1 MTRLFLSLVLLF
13 FCFFQPTRAAL
24 PEPVDPAEM
33 ESPVFQATGIVESEM
48 GEGSGAVAASRGTV
62 VSCAHVVFDDYLK
75 SGAAVWTNDNRFVRA
90 WNGSRR
96 PEKESSVPLRGYTRW
111 AAYSDAVRSAGGES
125 PTAFRNDFV
134 VHYCYTDLIGGP
146 AARIAQDGVKALTG
160 DLPKLVTGYP
170 GGLYEIGDPL
180 EYRLHAT
187 GPFSS
192 RMSRESGRYFGL
204 DGVGTGS
211 GNSGGPVWV
220 KDAASADWIL
230 AGVLVSGTDFL
241 EDGTGASIGVV
252 AVDAAARSLV
262 QAAVKLGQT
271 VVTPVEPVPFEA
283 AGLPLSIPDNN
294 RNGVSLA
301 IPVSTSSK
309 RAGRL
314 ALGIRITH
322 PYPGDLEI
330 TLRAPGRGRG
340 GKSLLVARPV
350 ASGWEDL
357 EWTSRRL
364 TGFDTVNPSGT
375 WRLTVR
381 DLGPGDIGTIESATL
396 FLGGN

>member
-1 MTRLFLSLVLLF
+1 
-13 FCFFQPTRAAL
+13 
-24 PEPVDPAEM
+24 
-33 ESPVFQATGIVESEM
+33 
-48 GEGSGAVAASRGTV
+48 V
-62 VSCAHVVFDDYLK
+62 VSCAHVVFDDFLK
-75 SGAAVWTNDNRFVRA
+75 SGAAVWTNDNKFFRS
-90 WNGSRR
+90 WNGSSS
-96 PEKESSVPLRGYTRW
+96 PEARDGVPLRGYTRW
-111 AAYSDAVRSAGGES
+111 SAYSDAVRTAGGDS
-125 PTAFRNDFV
+125 LAAFRNDFV
-134 VHYCYTDLIGGP
+134 VHYCYLDLIEGSAP
-146 AARIAQDGVKALTG
+146 RIAPDGIKALTG
-160 DLPKLVTGYP
+160 VLPKLVTGYP

-187 GPFSS
+187 GPFSG
-192 RMSRESGRYFGL
+192 RMSRESGRYFYL
-204 DGVGTGS
+204 DGVGTGA

-220 KDAASADWIL
+220 KDAASSDWIL

-241 EDGTGASIGVV
+241 ADGTGASIGVV

-271 VVTPVEPVPFEA
+271 LVTPVEPSPFEA
-283 AGLPLSIPDNN
+283 AGLPLAIPDNN
-294 RNGVSLA
+294 RNGVSVD
-301 IPVSTSSK
+301 IPVSVSSK

-350 ASGWEDL
+350 ASGFEDL
-357 EWTSRRL
+357 EWESRRL
-364 TGFDTVNPSGT
+364 TGFDAVNPSGT
-375 WRLTVR
+375 WRLSVR
-381 DLGPGDIGTIESATL
+381 DLGPGDAGKIESATL